1 MTVNGSD
8 LVLDG
13 NAAAGLLQEIFVLE
27 ITTAQI
33 QCEACGS
40 TTAVGSLRLY
50 AAPMGAVLSCIRC
63 DGILMRAVHTPHGRW
78 LEHSVL
84 SSSPAGPRHRE
95 PVKYLMIGRKNHESG
110 DS

>member
-1 MTVNGSD
+1 MTENGSD

-33 QCEACGS
+33 ECRACGS
-40 TTAVGSLRLY
+40 TGAVGSLRLY
-50 AAPMGAVLSCIRC
+50 AEPMGAVLMCTRC

-78 LEHSVL
+78 LEMTGARCL
-84 SSSPAGPRHRE
+84 RF
-95 PVKYLMIGRKNHESG
+95 
-110 DS
+110 

>member
-1 MTVNGSD
+1 MTENGSD

-27 ITTAQI
+27 ITKAQI
-33 QCEACGS
+33 QCNACGS
-40 TTAVGSLRLY
+40 TAAVGSLRLY

-78 LEHSVL
+78 LEMRGARCLRFL
-84 SSSPAGPRHRE
+84 SSVDNDTKG
-95 PVKYLMIGRKNHESG
+95 
-110 DS
+110 